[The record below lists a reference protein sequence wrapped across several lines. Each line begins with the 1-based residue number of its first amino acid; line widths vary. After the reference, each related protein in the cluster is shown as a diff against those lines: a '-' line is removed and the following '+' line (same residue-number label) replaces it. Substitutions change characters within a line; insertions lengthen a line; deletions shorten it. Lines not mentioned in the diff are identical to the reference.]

1 MDPNQYYQNL
11 LQQGH
16 SPADAAHFTSQ
27 YYPGFQPPMQ
37 GAGVMA
43 PQPTGMEMGAMEFGG
58 IASSGIGAPPG
69 FGAGMGAG
77 GMGAGGI
84 AAGAGMAAT
93 GTAVGGGMSFAT
105 IAVVSVLVLGGA
117 GTAGYFIHDS
127 LSETEETK
135 PQFYGTVY
143 WTDNSF
149 GWQFEDD
156 EFDFVVPANSSN
168 DCDVLGE
175 DISSMIGEYKDGL
188 CYIDPDYFSYTSENK
203 GDYYK
208 ICVTEGYDEETDCI
222 RVYPLDRGAV
232 MKNSGECTVLVSDI
246 STPNFSDETE
256 EDYEEM
262 MDWIDDFGK
271 VAKDIKKEGP
281 DNCEYSSMYAEE
293 STTSGSLDRYQF
305 DSRDA
310 AGVMSNSG
318 NESLV
323 HIMMTQ
329 GNPLSWSLL
338 KVSIVVDDGHPLACV
353 DESQDTTDA
362 ACTYAVNSEDNDWDV
377 AEEITIFEGDYDL
390 CDGSNGGCNVDI
402 TLTRKGVGNQ
412 DDVVLAVVWAYAEA

>member
-16 SPADAAHFTSQ
+16 SPTDAAHFTKQ
-27 YYPGFQPPMQ
+27 YYPEFQSSME
-37 GAGVMA
+37 GAGMIA
-43 PQPTGMEMGAMEFGG
+43 PPPGGMEFGM
-58 IASSGIGAPPG
+58 AAPAIGSP
-69 FGAGMGAG
+69 GMGAS
-77 GMGAGGI
+77 AGF
-84 AAGAGMAAT
+84 GAGMAAT
-93 GTAVGGGMSFAT
+93 GAATGGGMSVAT

-117 GTAGYFIHDS
+117 GTAGYFIYDY
-127 LSETEETK
+127 LTE
-135 PQFYGTVY
+135 PDFYGELY
-143 WTDNSF
+143 WTEM
-149 GWQFEDD
+149 GIGYEFEEDSMSL
-156 EFDFVVPANSSN
+156 VYPAVDGS
-168 DCDVLGE
+168 CDGMWGDMGDVE
-175 DISSMIGEYKDGL
+175 EKDGL
-188 CYIDPDYFSYTSENK
+188 CYADSFYDSYEVEDE

-246 STPNFSDETE
+246 STPKFSDETE

-281 DNCEYSSMYAEE
+281 DNCEYSSIYAEE
-293 STTSGSLDRYQF
+293 STTSGSLDRFQF

-310 AGVMSNSG
+310 AGVMSDSG
-318 NESLV
+318 NDSLV
-323 HIMMTQ
+323 HIKMTA
-329 GNPLSWSLL
+329 GNPLSWSVL
-338 KVSIVVDDGHPLACV
+338 KVNIVVDDGQSLNCI

-362 ACTYAVNSEDNDWDV
+362 ACTYAVNTDDSNWDV

-390 CDGSNGGCNVDI
+390 CDGSNGGCNVDV
-402 TLTRKGVGNQ
+402 TLTRLGVGNQ
-412 DDVVLAVVWAYAEA
+412 NDVVLAVVSAYAEA